1 MKKLSYAVSAVS
13 LFALPMLAFAQAEDI
28 QSLGQTVIDLING
41 VFVPLIFALAF
52 VVFLFGIFQYFIL
65 GGHDEEKKQQG
76 RSLMLWGIIGFFVM
90 VSVWGLVNLLVGTF
104 NLNDSSINGGLPQ
117 GPDTGY

>member
-1 MKKLSYAVSAVS
+1 MKKLSYAVSAVAM
-13 LFALPMLAFAQAEDI
+13 FVLPMLAAAQAADNI
-28 QSLGQTVIDLING
+28 QDLGQTIIDLING

-65 GGHDEEKKQQG
+65 GGSDEEKKQQG
-76 RSLMLWGIIGFFVM
+76 RSLMIWGIIGFFVM

-104 NLNDSSINGGLPQ
+104 DLNNSGPDLPQ
-117 GPDTGY
+117 GPNVGQ